1 MESAGSRSGQKV
13 FGLCIQ
19 IKDFQFLPSCPCPFQ
34 RGMITSSV
42 IQGVAVGGLGVVTV
56 EGVPLFYIVL
66 QNSVP
71 LQYGVGF
78 MEGFVKALIPGM
90 DFTPYLYGTP
100 AYQVG
105 SDAGNII
112 VNFFRD
118 YL

>member
-1 MESAGSRSGQKV
+1 MA
-13 FGLCIQ
+13 
-19 IKDFQFLPSCPCPFQ
+19 
-34 RGMITSSV
+34 
-42 IQGVAVGGLGVVTV
+42 V
-56 EGVPLFYIVL
+56 EGAALFYVLL
-66 QNSVP
+66 QNSAP

-100 AYQVG
+100 SYQMG

-112 VNFFRD
+112 VNLFKD